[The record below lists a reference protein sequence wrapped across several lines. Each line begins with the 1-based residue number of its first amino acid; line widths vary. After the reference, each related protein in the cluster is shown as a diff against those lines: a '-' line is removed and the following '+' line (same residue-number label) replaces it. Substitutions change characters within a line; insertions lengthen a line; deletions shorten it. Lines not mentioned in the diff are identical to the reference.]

1 MCVFVCLCV
10 SLSLSLSLSLEASHN
25 YEVNAAGF
33 EFNVFPKHFVVHV
46 RHEQGSWV
54 QQVPIL
60 LALLVQKYK
69 Y

>member
-1 MCVFVCLCV
+1 MGVGVGV
-10 SLSLSLSLSLEASHN
+10 GVEASHN

-60 LALLVQKYK
+60 LALLAQKYK